1 MISKRHA
8 ALAVLGIVAL
18 TACGTTQENAAGD
31 GGEQPQVAQ
40 QDSETSASDNSEQ
53 QQLGDVTQ
61 SMDDALQTITY
72 PMQGHEGEITMGVLA
87 PEVQGDAMLVSIVF
101 EPEFADETTE
111 GVKFKDLHGSSA
123 NSVLMPVVSD
133 RENFKAY
140 HVPRETTNQFVQG
153 GGWTGGSFA
162 TGTWASAIGNV
173 EVRSGDQYVHWA
185 YFPTPEDDI
194 ETVDIAVIPGMQE
207 FRDVTIDWGSN
218 EPASTTSSDDSQ
230 DD

>member
-1 MISKRHA
+1 MISTRHA

-111 GVKFKDLHGSSA
+111 GVKFKDLH
-123 NSVLMPVVSD
+123 
-133 RENFKAY
+133 
-140 HVPRETTNQFVQG
+140 
-153 GGWTGGSFA
+153 
-162 TGTWASAIGNV
+162 ASALGAHA
-173 EVRSGDQYVHWA
+173 GGQ
-185 YFPTPEDDI
+185 
-194 ETVDIAVIPGMQE
+194 
-207 FRDVTIDWGSN
+207 
-218 EPASTTSSDDSQ
+218 
-230 DD
+230 